1 MEKSGRVAVSAP
13 LLRARVE
20 ELAARF
26 ADRLEETAD
35 DVRARTSDR
44 AVRRRA
50 LAFKVEAVPAVYS
63 AAYHADPLTAVVD
76 VWALSF
82 QVAQYVDQGTGRNA
96 FGSGQDQVREVTRD
110 LIAETDA
117 VVRGIVRR
125 PEDFDQVRATVEGWA
140 KQHPVR
146 HTLLARPPMIEF
158 AARLRTEQQDAFGA
172 VGAATETLETV
183 SERLNRYAAGLPKLA
198 RWQAELLVSEQAE
211 EHDVEAALRDV
222 GALGDAARRA
232 NRLMDGVA
240 ESPVRE
246 LLADERRGVLDA
258 VDRQRLQ
265 TLQYMTAERVALV
278 GALREERLATL
289 ATLRQ
294 ERVESL
300 QEVDAIK
307 TRAVASAVAGM
318 KELVDYALWRLAALL
333 LLFMLL
339 AAPLALFGYR
349 LAARRPGPTP
359 S

>member
-1 MEKSGRVAVSAP
+1 
-13 LLRARVE
+13 
-20 ELAARF
+20 
-26 ADRLEETAD
+26 
-35 DVRARTSDR
+35 
-44 AVRRRA
+44 
-50 LAFKVEAVPAVYS
+50 
-63 AAYHADPLTAVVD
+63 
-76 VWALSF
+76 
-82 QVAQYVDQGTGRNA
+82 
-96 FGSGQDQVREVTRD
+96 
-110 LIAETDA
+110 
-117 VVRGIVRR
+117 
-125 PEDFDQVRATVEGWA
+125 
-140 KQHPVR
+140 
-146 HTLLARPPMIEF
+146 
-158 AARLRTEQQDAFGA
+158 